1 MTIVTR
7 NSIYNKKRSLTELY
21 EDSLHIN
28 SLSNTES
35 SEESSDESNAESN
48 TESSE
53 ESGNESCDESNKELS
68 EISDEESNEE
78 SNKELS
84 KESTEELRDESTEEL
99 NEESTE
105 ESSDYESIELE
116 STTEH
121 ESNTEDYSSADSY
134 DSISDI
140 IENHFN
146 NKNNEINSKNNEIN
160 KNNIVKTFEDN
171 IYSIANGKFFH
182 IYKNNY
188 TVKKLKEDYSIDKL
202 NEYNIKFEKL
212 RNDYILKNIGIVE
225 ILDNP
230 NLSIENKKKILE
242 KIYLI
247 ANSEILSNDYNE
259 YVKELKELVNNTD
272 SNELIE
278 LENKITNTI
287 DKDECGI
294 VSQSYKQ
301 RILKSEMNFN
311 NKVIA
316 YKYMKIMENYGSNSS
331 SEEHIKYKSWLNTL
345 LTIPFNKYYNIDVD
359 YNSLDN
365 IKSYISKI
373 RKSLDN
379 NLSFLENPK
388 DQIINIISQIIRNPQ
403 SNINAIGLYGNKGLG
418 KTHFVECV
426 ANALNRPLVRI
437 SLGGNSD
444 AHSIKGHNFTYIGS
458 RQGKIIDAI
467 IESKVMNP
475 IIFFDEIDKIS
486 KTDHGRDITGSLI
499 HLIDLTTNNKYN
511 GDEYFS
517 GIEIDLSRALF
528 IFTYNNPNLIDP
540 ILADRIYKIEIKNY
554 NIKEKIEIAKTHLID
569 SVLNSFNFT
578 KEDILFETEAINYIV
593 ETSKNN
599 HGMRTIKGKIQTI
612 ISRINTLLLTD
623 KNEKVIN
630 LQYKK
635 LYNYYS
641 SLPVNIKKEHID
653 IILENSINEEDKE
666 DNMHLMMYI

>member
-1 MTIVTR
+1 
-7 NSIYNKKRSLTELY
+7 
-21 EDSLHIN
+21 
-28 SLSNTES
+28 
-35 SEESSDESNAESN
+35 
-48 TESSE
+48 
-53 ESGNESCDESNKELS
+53 
-68 EISDEESNEE
+68 
-78 SNKELS
+78 
-84 KESTEELRDESTEEL
+84 
-99 NEESTE
+99 
-105 ESSDYESIELE
+105 
-116 STTEH
+116 
-121 ESNTEDYSSADSY
+121 
-134 DSISDI
+134 
-140 IENHFN
+140 
-146 NKNNEINSKNNEIN
+146 
-160 KNNIVKTFEDN
+160 
-171 IYSIANGKFFH
+171 
-182 IYKNNY
+182 
-188 TVKKLKEDYSIDKL
+188 
-202 NEYNIKFEKL
+202 
-212 RNDYILKNIGIVE
+212 
-225 ILDNP
+225 
-230 NLSIENKKKILE
+230 
-242 KIYLI
+242 
-247 ANSEILSNDYNE
+247 
-259 YVKELKELVNNTD
+259 
-272 SNELIE
+272 
-278 LENKITNTI
+278 
-287 DKDECGI
+287 
-294 VSQSYKQ
+294 
-301 RILKSEMNFN
+301 MNFN

-345 LTIPFNKYYNIDVD
+345 LTIPFNKYYNIDID

-444 AHSIKGHNFTYIGS
+444 AHTIKGHNFTYIGS

-528 IFTYNNPNLIDP
+528 IFTYNDPNLIDP

-554 NIKEKIEIAKTHLID
+554 NIKEKIEITKIHLID

-578 KEDILFETEAINYIV
+578 QNDISFENEAINYIV

-599 HGMRTIKGKIQTI
+599 QGMRTIKGKIQTI

-630 LQYKK
+630 LEYKK
-635 LYNYYS
+635 LYNYYN
-641 SLPVNIKKEHID
+641 SLPVIIKKIHIN
-653 IILENSINEEDKE
+653 ILLENSINEENKN
-666 DNMHLMMYI
+666 DNIHLMMYC

>member
-1 MTIVTR
+1 MVVITR
-7 NSIYNKKRSLTELY
+7 NSANNKKRTLTELY
-21 EDSLHIN
+21 EDKLHLN
-28 SLSNTES
+28 SSSLSES
-35 SEESSDESNAESN
+35 ESNKSELSESESNESESELSESESESEEESNESESESESN
-48 TESSE
+48 TEYCS
-53 ESGNESCDESNKELS
+53 
-68 EISDEESNEE
+68 
-78 SNKELS
+78 
-84 KESTEELRDESTEEL
+84 
-99 NEESTE
+99 
-105 ESSDYESIELE
+105 SSDNESIELE
-116 STTEH
+116 STSEH
-121 ESNTEDYSSADSY
+121 ESNTEYYSSSESY
-134 DSISDI
+134 TSISDI

-146 NKNNEINSKNNEIN
+146 KKNEIDNKNKEINDA
-160 KNNIVKTFEDN
+160 NIIKTFEN
-171 IYSIANGKFFH
+171 YIYSIANGKFFH

-188 TVKKLKEDYSIDKL
+188 TVKKLKEDYSVEKL
-202 NEYNIKFEKL
+202 NEYNNKFEQL

-230 NLSIENKKKILE
+230 HLSIENKKKILE

-259 YVKELKELVNNTD
+259 YIKELKELVNNID
-272 SNELIE
+272 SNDLIE
-278 LENKITNTI
+278 LENQITNSI

-294 VSQSYKQ
+294 ASQSYKQ
-301 RILKSEMNFN
+301 RILKSSMNFN

-316 YKYMKIMENYGSNSS
+316 YKYMKIMENYGCNSS
-331 SEEHIKYKSWLNTL
+331 SEEHIKYKTWLNTL
-345 LTIPFNKYYNIDVD
+345 LTIPFNTYYNIDVD

-365 IKSYISKI
+365 IKSYISNI
-373 RKSLDN
+373 RKSLDK

-444 AHSIKGHNFTYIGS
+444 AHIIKGHNFTYIGS
-458 RQGKIIDAI
+458 RQGKIIDAL

-486 KTDHGRDITGSLI
+486 KTEHGRDITGTLI

-528 IFTYNNPNLIDP
+528 VFTYNDPTLIDP

-554 NIKEKIEIAKTHLID
+554 NVKEKIEITNTHLID
-569 SVLNSFNFT
+569 SILKGFNFT
-578 KEDILFETEAINYIV
+578 QDDISFEPNAINYIV
-593 ETSKNN
+593 EISKNN
-599 HGMRTIKGKIQTI
+599 QGLRSIKAKIQTI

-623 KNEKVIN
+623 KSKNVIN
-630 LQYKK
+630 LRYKN
-635 LYNYYS
+635 LYDYYNL
-641 SLPVNIKKEHID
+641 LPVIIKKEHID
-653 IILENSINEEDKE
+653 ILLENSINKENEEDNK
-666 DNMHLMMYI
+666 HLMMYS